1 MAWWAECKRRNWRRI
16 VGLNMIT
23 YYSNELY
30 KEWWNS
36 LTDEQREFINK
47 RKEEKSQKAI
57 EDFNK
62 MCNLVTYLYRRCL
75 R

>member
-47 RKEEKSQKAI
+47 RKEEKS
-57 EDFNK
+57 
-62 MCNLVTYLYRRCL
+62 
-75 R
+75 